1 MKKVLWHAEKK
12 AYSLYLCEMF
22 CKYLLGPF
30 DLEHMLA
37 PIYLYLVFIVDDL
50 TISESE
56 MLNEDSPYQC
66 MRVNI

>member
-1 MKKVLWHAEKK
+1 
-12 AYSLYLCEMF
+12 MF

-50 TISESE
+50 TISEGE
-56 MLNEDSPYQC
+56 MLKTPPIS
-66 MRVNI
+66 V